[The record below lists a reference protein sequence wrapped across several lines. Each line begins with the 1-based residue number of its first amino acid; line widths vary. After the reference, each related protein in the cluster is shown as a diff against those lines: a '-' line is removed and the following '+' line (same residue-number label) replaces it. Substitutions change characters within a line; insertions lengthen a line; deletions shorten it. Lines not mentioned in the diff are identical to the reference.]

1 MGEEAAPVE
10 EDASPSDESIIEE
23 ANMMAVDSDNDDE
36 SEVGT
41 SSRLNI
47 SSITALMAKNE
58 AGELSQ
64 QEFYRVFLMTVQ
76 NGLTATQRLED
87 LEARLAIAEAK
98 LNTEHPAVADAA
110 EEDAAEE
117 DAAEVV
123 VAEEVAAEEVA
134 AEEIATEKAAE
145 EAVEETAA
153 AEESVAEELTE
164 KEHVVEEPEV
174 IEEEKVVEAVTEDKT
189 EEVDISTM
197 VAAAEKMRP
206 SRKRGKASQSAR
218 SSQSP
223 ITTAKR
229 QRRAR

>member
-47 SSITALMAKNE
+47 SSITALMAKSE

-110 EEDAAEE
+110 EEDAAE
-117 DAAEVV
+117 VV

-145 EAVEETAA
+145 EDVEETAA

>member
-1 MGEEAAPVE
+1 MAEEAPVE
-10 EDASPSDESIIEE
+10 EAPVEE
-23 ANMMAVDSDNDDE
+23 APVEEVPVEEAASEDPVAEEAVAEDSDND
-36 SEVGT
+36 SEVT
-41 SSRLNI
+41 FQTTPRLSSRLDVA
-47 SSITALMAKNE
+47 SITALMAKNE

-110 EEDAAEE
+110 EEDAAE
-117 DAAEVV
+117 VV
-123 VAEEVAAEEVA
+123 V

-164 KEHVVEEPEV
+164 KE
-174 IEEEKVVEAVTEDKT
+174 
-189 EEVDISTM
+189 
-197 VAAAEKMRP
+197 
-206 SRKRGKASQSAR
+206 
-218 SSQSP
+218 
-223 ITTAKR
+223 
-229 QRRAR
+229 

>member
-110 EEDAAEE
+110 EEDAAE
-117 DAAEVV
+117 VV

-134 AEEIATEKAAE
+134 AEKAAE

>member
-1 MGEEAAPVE
+1 MG
-10 EDASPSDESIIEE
+10 
-23 ANMMAVDSDNDDE
+23 
-36 SEVGT
+36 
-41 SSRLNI
+41 
-47 SSITALMAKNE
+47 NE

-98 LNTEHPAVADAA
+98 LNTEHPAV
-110 EEDAAEE
+110 E

-123 VAEEVAAEEVA
+123 VAEEVA

-164 KEHVVEEPEV
+164 KEPVVEEPEV

>member
-1 MGEEAAPVE
+1 
-10 EDASPSDESIIEE
+10 
-23 ANMMAVDSDNDDE
+23 
-36 SEVGT
+36 
-41 SSRLNI
+41 
-47 SSITALMAKNE
+47 MAKNE

-110 EEDAAEE
+110 EEDAAE
-117 DAAEVV
+117 VV

-134 AEEIATEKAAE
+134 AEEIAT
-145 EAVEETAA
+145 ETAA